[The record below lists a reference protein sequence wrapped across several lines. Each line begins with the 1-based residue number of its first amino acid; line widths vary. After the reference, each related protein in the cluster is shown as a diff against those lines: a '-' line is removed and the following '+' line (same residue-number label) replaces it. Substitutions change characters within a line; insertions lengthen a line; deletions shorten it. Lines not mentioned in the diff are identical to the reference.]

1 MAKFIFHTDNSLFAI
16 AANQEALDKLNIIQ
30 SQYTI
35 VDGSDDLF
43 NKVRLNK
50 SWAQFDGT
58 NIIENSFLLPGEV
71 SRRPFMT
78 ESNLKNYIDQ
88 IKNIINYYLQSNT
101 STEIQNYLTFIES
114 IQTSSISFPMTQ
126 TFEEYVESQ
135 GITAINSLQI
145 R

>member
-1 MAKFIFHTDNSLFAI
+1 MAKFIFHTDNCLFAL

-50 SWAQFDGT
+50 SWVQFDGT

-101 STEIQNYLTFIES
+101 STEIKNYLTFIES